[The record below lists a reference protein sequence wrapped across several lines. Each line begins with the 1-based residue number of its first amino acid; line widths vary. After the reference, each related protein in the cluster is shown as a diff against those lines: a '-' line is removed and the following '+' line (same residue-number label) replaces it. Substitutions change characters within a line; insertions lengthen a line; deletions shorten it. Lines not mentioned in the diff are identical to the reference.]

1 MEVSKMA
8 LKLRTL
14 IKSELTND
22 RIDGK
27 TRHGLI
33 VVGKKKMDILERLWE
48 DEQSLEVVEYAII
61 LGIIV
66 VASLGFIISIGA
78 WVQNQ
83 FESTV
88 TTVGAQ

>member
-1 MEVSKMA
+1 
-8 LKLRTL
+8 
-14 IKSELTND
+14 
-22 RIDGK
+22 
-27 TRHGLI
+27 
-33 VVGKKKMDILERLWE
+33 MDVLERLWE
-48 DEQSLEVVEYAII
+48 DEQSLEVIEYAII

-88 TTVGAQ
+88 TTVGAP